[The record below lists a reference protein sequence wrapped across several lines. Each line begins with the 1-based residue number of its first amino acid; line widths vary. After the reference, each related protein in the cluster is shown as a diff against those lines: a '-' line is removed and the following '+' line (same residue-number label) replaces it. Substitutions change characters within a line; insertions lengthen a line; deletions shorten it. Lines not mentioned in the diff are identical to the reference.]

1 MNALK
6 EYAARV
12 EKALKAKVEGMEGV
26 PPLLQ
31 EAMAYSLMAGGKR
44 LRPVMLLAAVDMLGG
59 DSGDALDP
67 ACAVEMIHT
76 SSLIHDDLPG
86 MDNDVLRRGRPT
98 NHVVYGEGQAI
109 LAGDALLNLAG
120 EILARDALAHPSQLE
135 NRVRA
140 MEEILRGAGPQGMMG
155 GQCLDLSCQ
164 QEKRGGET
172 ELMEIQLGKTCRM
185 FIHPLRAAGWLAGA
199 GEAEREA
206 LGRYGEAFGRMFQ
219 TADDLLDVEGSQAD
233 LGKSV
238 GKDAQEGKL
247 TAVAVY
253 GLEGARNMV
262 ERQLELALEALACF
276 GQRGA
281 FFRELVLSMK
291 GRKR

>member
-59 DSGDALDP
+59 DSGDAMDP

-86 MDNDVLRRGRPT
+86 MDDDVLRRGRPT

-109 LAGDALLNLAG
+109 LAGDGLLTAAFETVAGAPLPAQRVVQAVLCLAREAGPEGMVGGQALDMAG
-120 EILARDALAHPSQLE
+120 EGRALTREELE
-135 NRVRA
+135 
-140 MEEILRGAGPQGMMG
+140 LLQSLKTGA
-155 GQCLDLSCQ
+155 LISAAA
-164 QEKRGGET
+164 
-172 ELMEIQLGKTCRM
+172 ELGCI
-185 FIHPLRAAGWLAGA
+185 AAGGT
-199 GEAEREA
+199 AEQRQAVRNYAAA
-206 LGRYGEAFGRMFQ
+206 LGRAFQ
-219 TADDLLDVEGSQAD
+219 VQDDILDVTGTAEE
-233 LGKSV
+233 LGKPIGSDQANEKNTFV
-238 GKDAQEGKL
+238 TALGLEESRRLVEQL
-247 TAVAVY
+247 TAQAEAALD
-253 GLEGARNMV
+253 GFEDPEFLR
-262 ERQLELALEALACF
+262 ELARVLA
-276 GQRGA
+276 R
-281 FFRELVLSMK
+281 RSK
-291 GRKR
+291 

>member
-59 DSGDALDP
+59 DSGDAMDP

-86 MDNDVLRRGRPT
+86 MDDDVLRRGRPT

-109 LAGDALLNLAG
+109 LAGDGLLNWAG
-120 EILARDALAHPSQLE
+120 EILARDALAHPGQLE

-164 QEKRGGET
+164 QENRGGEK

-219 TADDLLDVEGSQAD
+219 TADDLLDVEGSQAE

-253 GLEGARNMV
+253 GLEGARKMV
-262 ERQLELALEALACF
+262 RDQMELALAALEEF

-291 GRKR
+291 GRKS